1 MLSLVSAGA
10 ACGSYV
16 SVFHGALLEL
26 HVRAWQC
33 DRAPGALGTHQSKTS
48 PTAQLLSH
56 ASSGPRSPTAH
67 HGHSG
72 AVLPALPLP
81 SVWSSPAGPAPSPQH
96 SRSAWGA
103 HCNYFPVPALPLG
116 VTALMSWWRS
126 CQPPPRRF
134 ATTGSCLHMWSN
146 YRARR
151 RMLAPSANVIPPSP
165 GADSLLCTSVGQRG
179 CPWAGGLQRLSA
191 LQTNLSF
198 LMDEMT
204 ASRPTSISF
213 KALSSRGR
221 LFCNGAR
228 FALGLE
234 KGFLAAP

>member
-1 MLSLVSAGA
+1 MLGHGSVIGHPELWEPTSPKPALV
-10 ACGSYV
+10 
-16 SVFHGALLEL
+16 L
-26 HVRAWQC
+26 H
-33 DRAPGALGTHQSKTS
+33 S

-81 SVWSSPAGPAPSPQH
+81 GVWSSPAGPAPSPQH

-103 HCNYFPVPALPLG
+103 HCNYFPVPVLPLG